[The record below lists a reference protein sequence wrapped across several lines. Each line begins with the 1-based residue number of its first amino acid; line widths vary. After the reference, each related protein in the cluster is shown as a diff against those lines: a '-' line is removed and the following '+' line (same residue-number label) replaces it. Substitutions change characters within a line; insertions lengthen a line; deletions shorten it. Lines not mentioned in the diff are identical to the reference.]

1 MFWLLWEDGKVSG
14 SLLDGWEVG
23 GDGCEDDGNR
33 GEEGGDGAVILWPSS
48 LLLILSSTCFN
59 FSSRFFS
66 FSVFLEILSF
76 VWQGQSEEE
85 DISEDE
91 EKYFSFK

>member
-48 LLLILSSTCFN
+48 LLLILSS
-59 FSSRFFS
+59 S
-66 FSVFLEILSF
+66 
-76 VWQGQSEEE
+76 
-85 DISEDE
+85 
-91 EKYFSFK
+91 